1 MTIHLHKDRLI
12 SEILQEFNAEYPFL
26 KIELFS
32 QKHGFRQGSPGKEK
46 LRDHLALKE
55 VAGDL
60 VEQDVELSDTM
71 SVHQLEQL
79 FCDLLGIHAQVFRKS
94 GNLWLETTIT
104 DSWTL
109 KQQNDHGK
117 EISLP
122 ALIPVT
128 YPQKAADNE

>member
-1 MTIHLHKDRLI
+1 MTIHLHKDRLV

-26 KIELFS
+26 KIELFA
-32 QKHGFRQGSPGKEK
+32 QKHGFRQASPGKEK
-46 LRDHLALKE
+46 LRHHLALKE

-60 VEQDVELSDTM
+60 VEQDIELPHTM
-71 SVHQLEQL
+71 SVYQLEQL
-79 FCDLLGIHAQVFRKS
+79 FRQLLGIHVQVLRKS

-122 ALIPVT
+122 ALIPVI
-128 YPQKAADNE
+128 YPQKAADNQ